1 MDLYAVLLLAGALAS
16 VVGTVV
22 VTVRDG
28 YRPVPFDPCRAGRA
42 LGDRER
48 RSDLSRSR

>member
-1 MDLYAVLLLAGALAS
+1 MDLFALVLLVGIVAS

-28 YRPVPFDPCRAGRA
+28 YRPVPFDPCRRP
-42 LGDRER
+42 
-48 RSDLSRSR
+48 

>member
-28 YRPVPFDPCRAGRA
+28 YRPTPVDPCRQR
-42 LGDRER
+42 
-48 RSDLSRSR
+48 